1 MISPVRA
8 AFDPLPSVP
17 LRHRFPHLVEAFDT
31 EAMGAHLQRALLDGT
46 GFEAE
51 VCGRPRAELDG
62 DACSFQYRLGVRD
75 PGGDRRELLV
85 LGTMLPAP
93 GAAAAY
99 EREVLAPVAAG
110 WAPQCPA
117 PRATAAVETLGMAVS
132 VFPVT
137 GEVPALVAATD
148 PARVAAVLGSPVETA
163 DLVRLRRSGG
173 AVLLYRRAG
182 GGDVFGKAGYAA
194 SAELVTAVLE
204 ALPGGGEG
212 GVAHPRVLGRS
223 AELDLTLISRVPGR
237 RPDLRV
243 AADREAAVGAAGR
256 VGVALHSSA
265 IAAGPAHTLGDELA
279 RAAAAVA
286 AIAVYI
292 PEVAAWLEGAL
303 RGARAAAG
311 RSPEAPLALA
321 HGDLTPSQLLL
332 DPGGV
337 GVIDFD
343 GVCQAE
349 PAFDLGRFLAYLW
362 TGLAKVGDPDGDGHA
377 GRLLAAY
384 AAAGGAE
391 VATERVEAYAIA
403 SLVQMAAH
411 SWRTLK
417 TARLFLACEVLDG
430 RLRRL

>member
-1 MISPVRA
+1 MISRVRA
-8 AFDPLPSVP
+8 AFHPLPGVP
-17 LRHRFPHLVEAFDT
+17 LRLRLPHLLDAFDT
-31 EAMGAHLQRALLDGT
+31 EAMRAHLQLALLEGT

-62 DACSFQYRLGVRD
+62 DACSLQYRLRVRE

-85 LGTMLPAP
+85 LATMLPAP
-93 GAAAAY
+93 GAAAAH

-110 WAPQCPA
+110 WAPEGPA
-117 PRATAAVETLGMAVS
+117 PRATATVETLGMALS

-137 GEVPALVAATD
+137 GELPALVAATD
-148 PARVAAVLGSPVETA
+148 PARVTAVLGAPVETA
-163 DLVRLRRSGG
+163 QLVRLRRSGG
-173 AVLLYRRAG
+173 AVLRYRLAG
-182 GGDVFGKAGYAA
+182 GDDVFGKAGYAA

-204 ALPGGGEG
+204 ELPDGDEG

-223 AELDLTLISRVPGR
+223 AELDLTLISPVPGR

-243 AADREAAVGAAGR
+243 AADREAAVEAAAR
-256 VGVALHSSA
+256 VAAALHTSG
-265 IAAGPAHTLGDELA
+265 IGAGPAHTLEDELA

-286 AIAVYI
+286 AVAVDI
-292 PEVAAWLEGAL
+292 PAVAAWLEGAL
-303 RGARAAAG
+303 LQARAAADRG
-311 RSPEAPLALA
+311 PEAPAALA

-349 PAFDLGRFLAYLW
+349 PALDLGRFVAYLR
-362 TGLAKVGDPDGDGHA
+362 TGLARAGDPDGDGHA
-377 GRLLAAY
+377 DPLLAAY
-384 AAAGGAE
+384 AAAGGTA

-403 SLVQMAAH
+403 SLVRMAAH

-417 TARLFLACEVLDG
+417 TARLFLACEVLDEQ
-430 RLRRL
+430 LRRL